1 MSKRGWFVLTA
12 IALGLSLVAAGCGG
26 SKKSSGGGGTTAA
39 PQVKGTLS
47 MVAVWTGAEGAAM
60 KAVFDGFK
68 AKNPG
73 VTIKYKSAKD
83 PGQVLTTAVQ
93 GGNPPDM
100 AALPSPGLMK
110 GFVSQGALKPIDFA
124 KSDIS
129 SNFSADWVK
138 FGTVNGKLYGLF
150 FKGANKSTVWYNVH
164 AFKDA
169 GVTAPKEWS
178 DLLTDAKTISASG
191 TPAYSIGGADGW
203 TLTDLFENIYLR
215 TAGAAKYDQLSD
227 HKIPWTDP
235 SVKTALTQ
243 MAKVLSDSKNINGG
257 ASGALQTN
265 FPDSVTAV
273 FTNPPKAAMIFEGD
287 FVPGVVAG
295 QSKAKPVTD
304 YNVFPFPAVDGKGG
318 DFVVGGGD
326 VIVMF
331 KDSPA
336 AEALIKYLA
345 TPEAATIWAK
355 LGGYSS
361 PNKNVDPAV
370 YPDDITRTTA
380 TALAKAT
387 TFRFDM
393 SDLAPAKFGGDAE
406 FTDLQ
411 NFLKNPSDVNGAAAK
426 LEKDATA
433 AYKAGG

>member
-1 MSKRGWFVLTA
+1 VPGT
-12 IALGLSLVAAGCGG
+12 IALALALSLVAAGCGG
-26 SKKSSGGGGTTAA
+26 GGGSKKSEGGGKSE
-39 PQVKGTLS
+39 VKGTIS
-47 MVAVWTGAEGAAM
+47 MIAVWTGPEGQAIQ
-60 KAVFDGFK
+60 AVLNGFK
-68 AKNPG
+68 QKNPK
-73 VTIKYKSAKD
+73 VTVKYKSAKD
-83 PGQVLTTAVQ
+83 PGQVITTAVQ
-93 GGNPPDM
+93 GGNPPDI

-110 GFVSQGALKPIDFA
+110 GFVDQGALKPIDFA

-129 SNFSADWVK
+129 SNFSADWLK

-164 AFKDA
+164 AFNDA
-169 GVTAPKEWS
+169 GVKAPKEWS
-178 DLLTDAKTISASG
+178 DLLKDAKTISASG

-215 TAGAAKYDQLSD
+215 TAGAAKYDQLAD

-235 SVKTALTQ
+235 SVKTALTE
-243 MAKVLSDSKNINGG
+243 MGKVLGDTKNINGG
-257 ASGALQTN
+257 SSGALQTN

-295 QSKAKPVTD
+295 QSKAKPKTD
-304 YNVFPFPAVDGKGG
+304 YDVFPFPAVNGKGG

-331 KDSPA
+331 KDTPA
-336 AEALIKYLA
+336 SRALIKYLA
-345 TPEAATIWAK
+345 TPEAAEIWAK
-355 LGGYSS
+355 RGGFSS
-361 PNKNVDPAV
+361 PNKNVDASV

-380 TALAKAT
+380 TALAKAS

-411 NFLKNPSDVNGAAAK
+411 NFLKNPSDVNGAASK
-426 LEKDATA
+426 LEKDAAA
-433 AYKAGG
+433 AYKAG